1 MPLPSPPAAP
11 SSGETAA
18 RPVERRLTVGAA
30 TAIAVTAL
38 IVFGAGVA
46 IGKLAF
52 PTSTDRSPGRLSAAS
67 RHRTGTADLVER
79 VDDAAGHLHGSVA
92 GRAACDVSAAPRHHS
107 GAADLVERVDDA
119 AGHLHGSVAG
129 RAACDVS
136 AAPRHHSGAVILVER
151 VDAAAASSEAEALD
165 DTASHQDGD
174 VEHRRPDTE
183 RRLRLFRWEV
193 PVSGTGRRILDFTLL
208 TTCSGPVTLPPIQVA
223 ASGTFAFSGKPPGA
237 SPGTTVHVT
246 GRFDSPAAVRG
257 TTRVTRGTCRS
268 PESPFAAHLS

>member
-136 AAPRHHSGAVILVER
+136 AAPRHHSGAADLVER

-193 PVSGTGRRILDFTLL
+193 PALRHRAADPGLHASDDVLRSGD
-208 TTCSGPVTLPPIQVA
+208 A
-223 ASGTFAFSGKPPGA
+223 AADPSCGKRDVRVLGTAPRGFAG
-237 SPGTTVHVT
+237 
-246 GRFDSPAAVRG
+246 DD
-257 TTRVTRGTCRS
+257 GTC
-268 PESPFAAHLS
+268 HGTL